1 MSYIFRRFVP
11 ETDVS
16 KPFDCGN
23 SDLNDFLTETSV
35 RTPNASLFQKEHLS
49 VTYLVED
56 NQTGELLAYFSLLN
70 DKTERDASDRQ
81 TWNHLSRIIPNA
93 KRRSSYP
100 ALKIGRLAVCNSA
113 QRSGLG
119 QTIVVFL
126 QVWFFSNASAGCRYL
141 TVDALRASVDFYQ
154 KCNFIQLVEPEPDD
168 ETVLMFFDLKK
179 LD

>member
-35 RTPNASLFQKEHLS
+35 RTP
-49 VTYLVED
+49 
-56 NQTGELLAYFSLLN
+56 
-70 DKTERDASDRQ
+70 
-81 TWNHLSRIIPNA
+81 
-93 KRRSSYP
+93 
-100 ALKIGRLAVCNSA
+100 
-113 QRSGLG
+113 
-119 QTIVVFL
+119 
-126 QVWFFSNASAGCRYL
+126 NASAGCRYL